1 MVKMNIEKRADNLSY
16 EKKKIISD
24 LDDKIYNNKKKIN
37 NLVNMQDELIAL
49 DLSINKCIDLLSEA
63 VKEEKGNTLYDDAQQ
78 TNKKNFYKSLDIIEK
93 NGDSL
98 KRKINDLMSE
108 KEKELKRQDNSKKDN

>member
-1 MVKMNIEKRADNLSY
+1 MNIEKRADNLSY

-24 LDDKIYNNKKKIN
+24 LNDKIYNNKKKIN

-49 DLSINKCIDLLSEA
+49 DLSISKCIDLLSEA

-78 TNKKNFYKSLDIIEK
+78 ANKKNFYKSLDIIKK
-93 NGDSL
+93 NVDSL